1 MGEKTVEKSFL
12 YLLPE
17 KHTAEELA
25 QVLTDAGFDK
35 KKVEIWKEINLLE
48 LTLENGSVYVED
60 FEESLRKED
69 EGTLSGLGMQQV
81 YSVTYPAEEA
91 KSVKEIMQKWQASF
105 DGKLGSDTEDFAP
118 FLTIEEL

>member
-17 KHTAEELA
+17 KHMAEELA
-25 QVLTDAGFDK
+25 QVLTDTGFDK

-69 EGTLSGLGMQQV
+69 EDTLSRLGMQQV

-91 KSVKEIMQKWQASF
+91 KSVREIMQKWMASF
-105 DGKLGSDTEDFAP
+105 GGKLGSDTEDFAP
-118 FLTIEEL
+118 FLTVSEL

>member
-69 EGTLSGLGMQQV
+69 EDTLSGLGMQQV

-91 KSVKEIMQKWQASF
+91 KSVREIMQKWMASF
-105 DGKLGSDTEDFAP
+105 GGKLGSDTEDFPP

>member
-69 EGTLSGLGMQQV
+69 EDTLSGLGMQQV

-91 KSVKEIMQKWQASF
+91 KSIREIMQKWMASF
-105 DGKLGSDTEDFAP
+105 GGKSGSDTEDFAP

>member
-69 EGTLSGLGMQQV
+69 EDTLSGLGMQQV
-81 YSVTYPAEEA
+81 YSVTYPAEDA

>member
-25 QVLTDAGFDK
+25 QVLTDTGFDK

-69 EGTLSGLGMQQV
+69 EDTLSGLGMQQV
-81 YSVTYPAEEA
+81 YSVTYLAEEA
-91 KSVKEIMQKWQASF
+91 KSVREIMQKWMASF
-105 DGKLGSDTEDFAP
+105 GGKLGSDTEDFAP

>member
-69 EGTLSGLGMQQV
+69 EDTLSGLGMQQV

-91 KSVKEIMQKWQASF
+91 KSVKEIMQKWQAF
-105 DGKLGSDTEDFAP
+105 FGGKLGSDTEDFAP

>member
-17 KHTAEELA
+17 KHMAEELA
-25 QVLTDAGFDK
+25 QVLTDTGFDK
-35 KKVEIWKEINLLE
+35 KKMEIWKEINLLE

-69 EGTLSGLGMQQV
+69 EDTLSGLGMQQV

-91 KSVKEIMQKWQASF
+91 KSVKEIMQKWMASF
-105 DGKLGSDTEDFAP
+105 GGKLGSDTEDFAP

>member
-69 EGTLSGLGMQQV
+69 EDTLSGLGMQQV
-81 YSVTYPAEEA
+81 YSVTYPVEEA
-91 KSVKEIMQKWQASF
+91 KSVKEIMQKWQSSF

>member
-25 QVLTDAGFDK
+25 QVLTDTGFDK

-69 EGTLSGLGMQQV
+69 EDTLSGLGTQQV

-91 KSVKEIMQKWQASF
+91 KSVREIMQKWMASF
-105 DGKLGSDTEDFAP
+105 GGKLGSDTEDFAP

>member
-17 KHTAEELA
+17 KHMAEELA
-25 QVLTDAGFDK
+25 QVLTDMGFDK

-48 LTLENGSVYVED
+48 LTLKNGSVYVED

-69 EGTLSGLGMQQV
+69 EDTLSGLGMQQV

-91 KSVKEIMQKWQASF
+91 KSVREIMQKWMASF
-105 DGKLGSDTEDFAP
+105 GGKLGSDTEDFAP

>member
-48 LTLENGSVYVED
+48 LTLEKGSVYVED

-69 EGTLSGLGMQQV
+69 EDTLSGLGMQQV

>member
-12 YLLPE
+12 YLLSE

-69 EGTLSGLGMQQV
+69 EDTLSGLGMQQV

-91 KSVKEIMQKWQASF
+91 KSVREIMQKWMASF
-105 DGKLGSDTEDFAP
+105 GGKSGSDTEDFAP

>member
-69 EGTLSGLGMQQV
+69 EDTLSGLGMQQV
-81 YSVTYPAEEA
+81 YSVTYLAEEA
-91 KSVKEIMQKWQASF
+91 KSVKEIMQKWQSSF

>member
-60 FEESLRKED
+60 FEESLRRED
-69 EGTLSGLGMQQV
+69 EDTLSGLGMQQV

-91 KSVKEIMQKWQASF
+91 KSVREIMQKWMASF
-105 DGKLGSDTEDFAP
+105 GGKSGSDTEDFAP

>member
-17 KHTAEELA
+17 KHMAEELA
-25 QVLTDAGFDK
+25 QVLTDTGFDK

-60 FEESLRKED
+60 FEESLRRED
-69 EGTLSGLGMQQV
+69 EDTLSGLGMQQV

-91 KSVKEIMQKWQASF
+91 KSVREIMQKWMASF
-105 DGKLGSDTEDFAP
+105 GGKLGSDTEDFAP

>member
-48 LTLENGSVYVED
+48 LTLEKGSVYVED

-69 EGTLSGLGMQQV
+69 EDTLSGLGMQQV
-81 YSVTYPAEEA
+81 YSVTYPAEDA

-105 DGKLGSDTEDFAP
+105 GGKLGSDTEDFAP

>member
-69 EGTLSGLGMQQV
+69 EDTLSGLGIQQV
-81 YSVTYPAEEA
+81 YSVTYLAEEA
-91 KSVKEIMQKWQASF
+91 KSVKEIMQKWMASF
-105 DGKLGSDTEDFAP
+105 GGKLGSDTEDFAP

>member
-69 EGTLSGLGMQQV
+69 EDTLSGLGMQQV

-105 DGKLGSDTEDFAP
+105 GGKLGSDTEDFAP

>member
-69 EGTLSGLGMQQV
+69 EDTLSGLGMQQV

-91 KSVKEIMQKWQASF
+91 KSIKEIMQKWQASF

>member
-69 EGTLSGLGMQQV
+69 EDTLSGLGMQQV

-91 KSVKEIMQKWQASF
+91 KSVKEIMQKWQVSF
-105 DGKLGSDTEDFAP
+105 GGKLGSDTEDFAP

>member
-48 LTLENGSVYVED
+48 LTLENSSVYVED

-69 EGTLSGLGMQQV
+69 EDTLSGLGMQQV
-81 YSVTYPAEEA
+81 YSVTYPAEDA

-105 DGKLGSDTEDFAP
+105 GGKLGSDTEDFAP

>member
-25 QVLTDAGFDK
+25 QMLTDAGFDK

-69 EGTLSGLGMQQV
+69 EDTLSGLGMQQV

-91 KSVKEIMQKWQASF
+91 KSIREIMQKWMASF
-105 DGKLGSDTEDFAP
+105 GGKLGSDTEDFAP

>member
-17 KHTAEELA
+17 KHMAEELA

-69 EGTLSGLGMQQV
+69 EDTLSGLGMQQV

-91 KSVKEIMQKWQASF
+91 KSVREIMQKWMASF
-105 DGKLGSDTEDFAP
+105 GGKLGSDTEDFTP

>member
-48 LTLENGSVYVED
+48 LTLEKGSVYVED

-69 EGTLSGLGMQQV
+69 EDTLSGLGMQQV

-91 KSVKEIMQKWQASF
+91 KSVKEIMQKWMASF
-105 DGKLGSDTEDFAP
+105 GGKLGSDTEDFAP
-118 FLTIEEL
+118 FLAIEEL

>member
-17 KHTAEELA
+17 KHMAEELA
-25 QVLTDAGFDK
+25 QVLTDTGFDK

-69 EGTLSGLGMQQV
+69 EDTLSGLGMQQV
-81 YSVTYPAEEA
+81 YSVTYPAEEV
-91 KSVKEIMQKWQASF
+91 KSVREIMQKWMASF
-105 DGKLGSDTEDFAP
+105 GGKLGSDTEDFAP

>member
-25 QVLTDAGFDK
+25 QVLTDMGFDK

-69 EGTLSGLGMQQV
+69 EDTLSGLGMQQV

-91 KSVKEIMQKWQASF
+91 KSVREIMQKWMASF
-105 DGKLGSDTEDFAP
+105 GGKLGSDTEDFAP

>member
-25 QVLTDAGFDK
+25 QVLTVAGFDK

-69 EGTLSGLGMQQV
+69 EDTLSGLGMQQV

-91 KSVKEIMQKWQASF
+91 KSVKEIMRKWQASF

>member
-69 EGTLSGLGMQQV
+69 EDTLSGLGMQQV

-91 KSVKEIMQKWQASF
+91 KSVKEIMQKWQSSF
-105 DGKLGSDTEDFAP
+105 EGKLGSDTEDFAP

>member
-17 KHTAEELA
+17 KHMAEELA
-25 QVLTDAGFDK
+25 QVLTDTGFDK

-60 FEESLRKED
+60 FEESMRKED
-69 EGTLSGLGMQQV
+69 EDTLSGLGMQQV

-91 KSVKEIMQKWQASF
+91 KSVREIMQKWMASF
-105 DGKLGSDTEDFAP
+105 GGKLGSDTEDFAP

>member
-69 EGTLSGLGMQQV
+69 EDTLSGLGMQQV

-91 KSVKEIMQKWQASF
+91 KSVREIMQKWQAF
-105 DGKLGSDTEDFAP
+105 FGGKLGSDTEDFAP

>member
-48 LTLENGSVYVED
+48 LTLENSSVYVED

-69 EGTLSGLGMQQV
+69 EDTLSGLGMQQV

-91 KSVKEIMQKWQASF
+91 KSVKEIMQKWQSSF

>member
-69 EGTLSGLGMQQV
+69 EDTLSGLGMQQV
-81 YSVTYPAEEA
+81 YSMTYPAEEA

>member
-48 LTLENGSVYVED
+48 LTLEKGSVYVED

-69 EGTLSGLGMQQV
+69 EDTLSGLGMQQV

-91 KSVKEIMQKWQASF
+91 KSIKEIMQKWQASF
-105 DGKLGSDTEDFAP
+105 GGKLGSDTEDFAP

>member
-69 EGTLSGLGMQQV
+69 EDTLSGLGMQQV

-91 KSVKEIMQKWQASF
+91 KSIKEIMQKWQASF
-105 DGKLGSDTEDFAP
+105 GGKLGSDTEDFAP

>member
-25 QVLTDAGFDK
+25 QVLTDVGFDK

-69 EGTLSGLGMQQV
+69 EDTLSGLGMQQV

-91 KSVKEIMQKWQASF
+91 KSVREIMQKWMASF
-105 DGKLGSDTEDFAP
+105 GGKLGSDTEDFAP

>member
-1 MGEKTVEKSFL
+1 MGEKAVEKSFL

-25 QVLTDAGFDK
+25 QVLTDAGFDR

-48 LTLENGSVYVED
+48 LTPENGSVYVED

-69 EGTLSGLGMQQV
+69 EDTLSGLGMQQV

-91 KSVKEIMQKWQASF
+91 KSVKEIMQKWTASF
-105 DGKLGSDTEDFAP
+105 GGKLGSDTEDFAP

>member
-48 LTLENGSVYVED
+48 LTLENSSVYVED

-69 EGTLSGLGMQQV
+69 EDTLSGLGMQQV

>member
-17 KHTAEELA
+17 KHMAEELA

-69 EGTLSGLGMQQV
+69 EDTLSGLGMQQV

-91 KSVKEIMQKWQASF
+91 KSVREIMQKWMASF
-105 DGKLGSDTEDFAP
+105 GGKSGSDTEDFAP

>member
-69 EGTLSGLGMQQV
+69 EDTLSGLGMQQV

-91 KSVKEIMQKWQASF
+91 KSVKEIMQKWMASF
-105 DGKLGSDTEDFAP
+105 GGKSGSDTEDFAP
-118 FLTIEEL
+118 FLAIEEL

>member
-69 EGTLSGLGMQQV
+69 EDTLSGLGMQQV

-91 KSVKEIMQKWQASF
+91 KSVREIMQKWMASF
-105 DGKLGSDTEDFAP
+105 GGKSGSDTEDFAP